1 MLIDR
6 HLVAALIGLSQV
18 ARTSEAERDAHQE
31 ALETLLVRLY
41 TGASP
46 AARQAFRS
54 RMDPIPQSEKP
65 WAAVVRP
72 EPSKWIGLGPP
83 VPAVVSL
90 VLGQVDD
97 DPDSAEDGNRLP
109 DRDSKE
115 GAAWGPLYAALD
127 RWDTATILRHV
138 GPGGW
143 ALPPLRP
150 VPLDE
155 GIAVE
160 LVPFQAALRPDA
172 PAPGAGPPPA
182 TDPPPVAPSP
192 APAPALPVP
201 PGAPAFWRRPV
212 AIAGTIAAVAVS
224 GAVVYSLTRS
234 PRPEP
239 F

>member
-6 HLVAALIGLSQV
+6 HLIAALIDLSQV
-18 ARTSEAERDAHQE
+18 AGRSAAERDAHQD

-41 TGASP
+41 TSATP
-46 AARQAFRS
+46 AARQAFRT

-65 WAAVVRP
+65 WAAVIRP

-83 VPAVVSL
+83 VPAVVAL

-97 DPDSAEDGNRLP
+97 DPDTAEDGNRLP

-115 GAAWGPLYAALD
+115 GAAWAPLYGALD
-127 RWDTATILRHV
+127 RWDTAAIVRHV
-138 GPGGW
+138 GPTGW
-143 ALPPLRP
+143 ALPITRP

-155 GIAVE
+155 GVAVE
-160 LVPFQAALRPDA
+160 LMPAQFVLRPSSPTPASEPAA
-172 PAPGAGPPPA
+172 PA
-182 TDPPPVAPSP
+182 DPPVAPTPEST
-192 APAPALPVP
+192 LPVP
-201 PGAPAFWRRPV
+201 PEEPPFWRRPTV
-212 AIAGTIAAVAVS
+212 IAGAAATVVVG

-234 PRPEP
+234 PRPER

>member
-6 HLVAALIGLSQV
+6 HLIAALIGLSQV
-18 ARTSEAERDAHQE
+18 ARKSEAERDAHQE

-97 DPDSAEDGNRLP
+97 DPDAAEDGNRLP

-115 GAAWGPLYAALD
+115 GAAWGPLFAALD
-127 RWDTATILRHV
+127 RWDTDVILRHI

-143 ALPPLRP
+143 AAPIVRP

-155 GIAVE
+155 GVAVE
-160 LVPFQAALRPDA
+160 LAPQGSVLRPGLA
-172 PAPGAGPPPA
+172 PTAELPPAPAVPAPGPEP
-182 TDPPPVAPSP
+182 T
-192 APAPALPVP
+192 LPVP
-201 PGAPAFWRRPV
+201 PTAPAFWRRPV
-212 AIAGTIAAVAVS
+212 VIAGTIAAVAVS
-224 GAVVYSLTRS
+224 GAVVYSLTRA